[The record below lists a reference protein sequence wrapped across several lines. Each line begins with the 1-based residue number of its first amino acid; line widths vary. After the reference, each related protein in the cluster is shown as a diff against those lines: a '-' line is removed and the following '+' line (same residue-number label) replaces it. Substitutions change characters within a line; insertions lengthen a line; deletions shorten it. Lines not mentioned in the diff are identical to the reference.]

1 MALMNTDLCA
11 PHCASL
17 NPGSATGA
25 TPIQT
30 AQLPQPVAPV
40 CFLSTPT
47 RHAPLPAVAGP
58 GVMKT
63 SLSTGLSDSQRQDLA
78 DLLPFL
84 ACGEESAAH
93 VFGHSLQS
101 TVPASFWPTLNQ
113 IAQDEHRHAEL
124 LSGLRD
130 ELPRPN
136 ASISLTR
143 LIVFFK
149 RLETP
154 DPAEHLARVA
164 ALDLAVCRL
173 LQPLLRHGAAISR
186 APALYAALSQLRADE
201 AGHVRVTRRMAGELG
216 YQPENQVQLNRTLR
230 ARLNTLLA
238 PVAPALARLGVA
250 A

>member
-1 MALMNTDLCA
+1 MALMTPNTGTPCRAVPFRPDSC
-11 PHCASL
+11 S
-17 NPGSATGA
+17 NSDEINSAQW
-25 TPIQT
+25 P
-30 AQLPQPVAPV
+30 LAPV
-40 CFLSTPT
+40 CFVSAGLSRAPT
-47 RHAPLPAVAGP
+47 RARITAKVPPSALTV
-58 GVMKT
+58 
-63 SLSTGLSDSQRQDLA
+63 GLSPGQRQDLA

-93 VFGHSLQS
+93 VFAHSLQAA
-101 TVPASFWPTLNQ
+101 VPARFWPSLDQ

-136 ASISLTR
+136 PSISPTR
-143 LIVFFK
+143 LIFFFK

-186 APALYAALSQLRADE
+186 APALHAALSQLRADE
-201 AGHVRVTRRMAGELG
+201 SGHVRLARRLAGELG
-216 YQPENQVQLNRTLR
+216 FESENLVQLNRALS

-238 PVAPALARLGVA
+238 PVAPALARLGAVA
-250 A
+250 

>member
-1 MALMNTDLCA
+1 MALMTPIPGTPSRATTSLAVPFSNADESTTARWPLATACFLSA
-11 PHCASL
+11 GPLRASTPARIIAKMRPSALSAGL
-17 NPGSATGA
+17 NPG
-25 TPIQT
+25 
-30 AQLPQPVAPV
+30 
-40 CFLSTPT
+40 
-47 RHAPLPAVAGP
+47 
-58 GVMKT
+58 
-63 SLSTGLSDSQRQDLA
+63 QRQDLA

-93 VFGHSLQS
+93 VFGHSLQAA
-101 TVPASFWPTLNQ
+101 VPARFWPTLKQ

-130 ELPRPN
+130 ELPSPN
-136 ASISLTR
+136 PSISLTR
-143 LIVFFK
+143 LIFFFK

-164 ALDLAVCRL
+164 ALDLAVCRV
-173 LQPLLRHGAAISR
+173 LQPLLRHGAAISG
-186 APALYAALSQLRADE
+186 APALHVALSQLRADE
-201 AGHVRVTRRMAGELG
+201 AGHVRLARSMAGELG
-216 YQPENQVQLNRTLR
+216 YEPENQVQLNRTLS

>member
-1 MALMNTDLCA
+1 MALMT
-11 PHCASL
+11 PH
-17 NPGSATGA
+17 TGTPCRA
-25 TPIQT
+25 TPARTDPCSIAGEATWARRLQ
-30 AQLPQPVAPV
+30 APV
-40 CFLSTPT
+40 CFLSAESLRAPTPLRIT
-47 RHAPLPAVAGP
+47 DKVRWSA
-58 GVMKT
+58 
-63 SLSTGLSDSQRQDLA
+63 LSAGLSSIQRQDLA

-101 TVPASFWPTLNQ
+101 AVPASLWPTLDQ

-143 LIVFFK
+143 LKFFFK

-186 APALYAALSQLRADE
+186 APALHAALSQLRADE
-201 AGHVRVTRRMAGELG
+201 AGHVRLARRLAGELG
-216 YQPENQVQLNRTLR
+216 CEPENQVQLNRTLS

>member
-1 MALMNTDLCA
+1 MTSNTGTPCRATLSRPDPC
-11 PHCASL
+11 S
-17 NPGSATGA
+17 NSDQTTSAQW
-25 TPIQT
+25 P
-30 AQLPQPVAPV
+30 LAPV
-40 CFLSTPT
+40 CFLPAGSLRVTTQT
-47 RHAPLPAVAGP
+47 RIPASA
-58 GVMKT
+58 
-63 SLSTGLSDSQRQDLA
+63 LSTGLNPGQRQDIA

-101 TVPASFWPTLNQ
+101 AVPASFWPTLSQ

-136 ASISLTR
+136 AGISLTR

-186 APALYAALSQLRADE
+186 APALHAALSQLRADE
-201 AGHVRVTRRMAGELG
+201 AGHVRLARRLAGELG
-216 YQPENQVQLNRTLR
+216 YESENQGQLNRTLSD
-230 ARLNTLLA
+230 RLNSLLA
-238 PVAPALARLGVA
+238 PVAPALARLGAVA
-250 A
+250 